1 MKIWKRLFVAVS
13 VATLAITVL
22 MGIGGL
28 AVQQPITLNFAYPTW
43 FSDYERFTNWYI
55 PTFEKRMADKGT
67 PVKINVME
75 LPAPDNSYRE
85 AMVMRLASGTAP
97 DIFAE
102 DSFCIPADA
111 MAGYLLDLTDR
122 ANAWEWDCW
131 VPAAKDAVTFQGK
144 VWGLNRDTDVRPLY
158 YRKDIFEAAGIPV
171 PWQPKSWDDILAA
184 ARAINA
190 KRTDIAKKLGVPDV
204 IPTAI
209 KAGSMGGEATTMQGF
224 YMVLLGA
231 GGRLYD
237 AESGKWVAKSSAIL
251 DALKFYRTIYIDE
264 GLSTDPE
271 FWMAGSPVDKIHLY
285 LSNVGQR
292 PKEPAVAMLLSTW
305 DGVWYDAA
313 NPDHERYIPAPG
325 RDAVLAYCKMPA
337 KEPGAGIRG
346 QDFVTISG
354 GWGMAIS
361 AKCEHP
367 DIAFEFLKFVHSKG
381 ECLANRLA
389 IPGSIRLPAR
399 WDISEDPV
407 FSKIATNYD
416 IWCASELVPE
426 TTVRPG
432 LTAYPKVSDLVQEAT
447 DKILL
452 GESSEEV
459 LDWYA
464 SHLARVVGSDNVEE
478 LP

>member
-1 MKIWKRLFVAVS
+1 VRKWVKAAVVVMGVLALGSLVVA
-13 VATLAITVL
+13 
-22 MGIGGL
+22 
-28 AVQQPITLNFAYPTW
+28 QEQITLRFAYPTW
-43 FSDYERFTNWYI
+43 FTDYPRFLNWYI
-55 PTFEKRMADKGT
+55 PAFEKFMAARGT
-67 PVKINVME
+67 PVKIEVME
-75 LPAPDNSYRE
+75 LPAPDDPYRE
-85 AMVMRLASGTAP
+85 AIVLRLAAGTAP

-102 DSFCIPADA
+102 DTFYIPADSL
-111 MAGYLLDLTDR
+111 AGYLLDITDR
-122 ANAWEWDCW
+122 VEGWEWERW
-131 VPAAKDAVTFQGK
+131 VPAAKDAVTFQGR

-158 YRKDIFEAAGIPV
+158 YRKDIFEAAGLPV
-171 PWQPKSWDDILAA
+171 PWQPSSWEDLLAA

-190 KRTDIAKKLGVPDV
+190 KRSEIAKEVGVSDV
-204 IPTAI
+204 IPIAV
-209 KAGSMGGEATTMQGF
+209 KAGSLGGEATTMQGF
-224 YMVLLGA
+224 YMLLLGA

-237 AESGKWVAKSSAIL
+237 AESGKWVARSSALL
-251 DALKFYRTIYIDE
+251 DALQFYRTIYIDE
-264 GLSTDPE
+264 KLSVDPE

-292 PKEPAVAMLLSTW
+292 PNEPALAMLVTW

-313 NPDHERYIPAPG
+313 NPAHERYIPEPPG

-354 GWGMAIS
+354 GWAMAIN
-361 AKCEHP
+361 ARCEHP

-399 WDISEDPV
+399 WDISEDPL
-407 FSKIATNYD
+407 FSTIAADYD
-416 IWCASELVPE
+416 IWCAEELVPL

-432 LTAYPKVSDLVQEAT
+432 LTEYPKISDLVQEAT

-452 GESSEEV
+452 GESPEEV

-464 SHLARVVGSDNVEE
+464 ENLVKIVGPENVIE